1 MLTKKGINKRVDD
14 LNTDVKKLTDLI
26 ITDRVKRLEETER
39 LYNEQT
45 ALLSNVR
52 LRVKSARI
60 VKGDDGVSRLV
71 VTYQLPVVSV
81 ALDESGK
88 PSEKDPMFYSINA
101 LGLVGQSDYETIS
114 RALGDAEKA
123 AIVDNTNKK

>member
-14 LNTDVKKLTDLI
+14 LNTDVKTLTDLI

-88 PSEKDPMFYSINA
+88 PNEKDPMFYSINA